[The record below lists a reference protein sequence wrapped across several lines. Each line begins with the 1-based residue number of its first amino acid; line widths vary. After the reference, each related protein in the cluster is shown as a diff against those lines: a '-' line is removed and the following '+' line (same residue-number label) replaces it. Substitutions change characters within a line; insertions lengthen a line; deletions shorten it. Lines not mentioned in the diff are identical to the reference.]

1 MVKVIELIGYIC
13 RVFYM
18 VMSLDGQIVVF
29 VVVDEIFRIWK
40 CFVFDFVIKKLKIK
54 SYIDI
59 NNYWSD
65 VKEGKKLLFL

>member
-1 MVKVIELIGYIC
+1 MVKVIELIGYFC

-40 CFVFDFVIKKLKIK
+40 CFVIDLVKKKF
-54 SYIDI
+54 
-59 NNYWSD
+59 
-65 VKEGKKLLFL
+65 KLNILSSLLVRLGIR